1 MMFTGFSQCRMQAG
15 LVFFWRKCVVHIVAG
30 QIREEKFARL
40 AQLQLKV
47 TFLE

>member
-1 MMFTGFSQCRMQAG
+1 MQGADW
-15 LVFFWRKCVVHIVAG
+15 LVFFFFFWRKCVVHIVAG

-40 AQLQLKV
+40 VQFQFKV